1 MVDFLSL
8 LERGGVVIYDGA
20 TGTHL
25 QTLNL
30 GPDDFG
36 GPAFEGC
43 NELLVMTRPE
53 AIADMHRL
61 YFEAGA
67 DVTET
72 NTFGAFAVPLGEY
85 GIAHRCYE
93 INAHAAQ
100 LARGV
105 ADEFTTRT
113 PPDPGRS
120 PDRSGRARSSPRWAR
135 SPTHCSRW
143 AASTAATYEAQLRRS
158 VERVATLTAVEVHP
172 EHVGESLNVEA
183 GADGALRVHA
193 QETQRTGIA

>member
-105 ADEFTTRT
+105 ADEFTARDPARPRAVAGSIGPGTKFASLGQITYAELDRKSTRLN
-113 PPDPGRS
+113 
-120 PDRSGRARSSPRWAR
+120 SSH
-135 SPTHCSRW
+135 T
-143 AASTAATYEAQLRRS
+143 
-158 VERVATLTAVEVHP
+158 
-172 EHVGESLNVEA
+172 
-183 GADGALRVHA
+183 
-193 QETQRTGIA
+193 